1 VCEPAKDLFPAD
13 PVLGE
18 VDLRWLGM
26 SLSRWEL
33 AKGTVRPGRVVVR
46 HVLGQHPSQ
55 VMLIEDQQLVEELP
69 AEGAYDP
76 FADCVR
82 SGCLWRAGENPDA
95 LRREHGIEG
104 VGELACTIPDQEL
117 D

>member
-1 VCEPAKDLFPAD
+1 VGPSGGDLVFVRESAKDLFPAD

-18 VDLRWLGM
+18 VDLGWPGV

-55 VMLIEDQQLVEELP
+55 VVLIDDQQLVEELS
-69 AEGAYDP
+69 AEGADDP
-76 FADCVR
+76 FADGVAPHR
-82 SGCLWRAGENPDA
+82 QLHLIRVIGTGASG
-95 LRREHGIEG
+95 
-104 VGELACTIPDQEL
+104 
-117 D
+117 